1 MDPRATGRDRH
12 NPASRIPSQRNLR
25 LVHVSSEA
33 SQGRFKDYPLGSGV
47 QSELTQSQM
56 HPVRALLIYITS
68 VFVLGALIAPWVYW
82 LVQSLADQ
90 FPSLR
95 GLADSP
101 FHRYVN
107 RSLLIVAVIGLWPF
121 LRSLGVNSIAT
132 IGLAKPDPADRRR
145 LARGFLL
152 GLLTMLAVAVVAM
165 LAGSRKWTPDLTQQP
180 FLEAGGILLSASSV
194 SLLEELL
201 FRGTLFGSLRRQHDW
216 RLALV
221 ISSAVYAVLHFFQ
234 RVKSPAWITWTSGLE
249 QLGEMMGGFV
259 HLGMLVPGF
268 LSLTLAGMALGLAYQ
283 RTGNLYFSIGLH
295 AGWIFWLKTLNL
307 WTDPGPAGKGLLK
320 VSKNLYDGW
329 LGFGVSVAAFV
340 AVCFLTERRPKSP
353 DAS

>member
-1 MDPRATGRDRH
+1 MR
-12 NPASRIPSQRNLR
+12 PA
-25 LVHVSSEA
+25 
-33 SQGRFKDYPLGSGV
+33 
-47 QSELTQSQM
+47 
-56 HPVRALLIYITS
+56 RALLIYITS

-82 LVQSLADQ
+82 LVTGLADH

-107 RSLLIVAVIGLWPF
+107 RSLLFVAVIGLWPF
-121 LRSLGVNSIAT
+121 LRSVGADSIAGV
-132 IGLAKPDPADRRR
+132 GLTSPDGLGRRR
-145 LARGFLL
+145 LVKGFVL
-152 GLLTMLAVAVVAM
+152 GLLTILAVAVVAM
-165 LAGSRKWTPDLTQQP
+165 VAGSRKWTPDLTNHP
-180 FLEAGGILLSASSV
+180 FMEAGAIFLSASIVSV
-194 SLLEELL
+194 LEELL

-216 RLALV
+216 RFALV
-221 ISSAVYAVLHFFQ
+221 ISSAVYAVVHFFQ
-234 RVKSPAWITWTSGLE
+234 RVKSPLWITWTSGLD
-249 QLGEMMGGFV
+249 QLGGMMEGFV

-268 LSLTLAGMALGLAYQ
+268 LSLTLAGMALGVAYH

-295 AGWIFWLKTLNL
+295 AGWIFWLKIFNL
-307 WTDPGPAGKGLLK
+307 WTDPGPAANGLLK

-340 AVCFLTERRPKSP
+340 AVCFLTERRPKTP